1 MTEDKLNVET
11 LTRARKQLDDDHY
24 GLEKVKKRLLEYLA
38 VLKLKQ
44 SVNEDM
50 DAQISKA
57 EEELVATQKQLEK
70 IKKEEKKKDE
80 VEELK
85 EGSEPASLV
94 SSKIQI
100 LKSKRMVDKSPIL
113 LLAGPP
119 GKAKTVMCIC

>member
-119 GKAKTVMCIC
+119 GKAKTVICIC

>member
-11 LTRARKQLDDDHY
+11 LTKARKQLDDDHY

-44 SVNEDM
+44 SVNDNVNAE
-50 DAQISKA
+50 IIKA
-57 EEELVATQKQLEK
+57 EEELLATQKQLEK
-70 IKKEEKKKDE
+70 VTKGENTEDTKDE
-80 VEELK
+80 K
-85 EGSEPASLV
+85 ESVPLD

-100 LKSKRMVDKSPIL
+100 LKSRRMVDKSPIL

-119 GKAKTVMCIC
+119 GKSTCQIASLFY